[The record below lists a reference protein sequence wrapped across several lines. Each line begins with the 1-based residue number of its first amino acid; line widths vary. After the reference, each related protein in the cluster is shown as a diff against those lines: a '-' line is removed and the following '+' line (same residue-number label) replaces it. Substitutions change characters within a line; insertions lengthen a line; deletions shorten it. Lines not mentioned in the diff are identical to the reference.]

1 MSRAAGIIAG
11 MIKKAAIGLRAH
23 SGWAALVALA
33 GPAATPE
40 VVARRRIEIA
50 DPGIRGSKQP
60 FHAAEPL
67 EFPDAKAYI
76 QRCRRST
83 ERLAREALQAALGG
97 LRDRRLEAVGCGI
110 ILGSG
115 RTLPGL
121 ESILKSH
128 ALIHTAEG
136 EFFRNA
142 LVEACEHCGI
152 PVFGVK
158 EKELYARGAAHF
170 RRPVSELARRIQEMG
185 KSVGPPWTE
194 DQKYAALAA
203 WMALGS

>member
-1 MSRAAGIIAG
+1 
-11 MIKKAAIGLRAH
+11 MIKRAAIGLRAH

-33 GPAATPE
+33 GPASSPE
-40 VVARRRIEIA
+40 VIARRRIEIA
-50 DPGIRGSKQP
+50 DAGIRGSKQP

-76 QRCRRST
+76 ERCSRST
-83 ERLAREALQAALGG
+83 EQLAREALQAAMDG
-97 LRDRRLEAVGCGI
+97 LRDRRTEPVGCGI

-115 RTLPGL
+115 RALPGL
-121 ESILKSH
+121 EAILKSH

-136 EFFRNA
+136 EFFRQA
-142 LVEACEHCGI
+142 LLEACEHRGI
-152 PVFGVK
+152 PVLGVK
-158 EKELYARGAAHF
+158 EKELFTRGAAQL
-170 RRPVSELARRIQEMG
+170 RTPVSELERRVQEMG

-203 WMALGS
+203 WMVLER

>member
-1 MSRAAGIIAG
+1 
-11 MIKKAAIGLRAH
+11 
-23 SGWAALVALA
+23 VALT
-33 GPAATPE
+33 GPADSPE
-40 VVARRRIEIA
+40 VIARRRIEIA
-50 DPGIRGSKQP
+50 DPKIRGSKQP

-76 QRCRRST
+76 EQCVRST
-83 ERLAREALQAALGG
+83 ERLAREALQAAIDG
-97 LRDRRLEAVGCGI
+97 LRDRRAEPAGCGI

-121 ESILKSH
+121 ETILKSH

-142 LVEACEHCGI
+142 LVEACGHCGI
-152 PVFGVK
+152 PVLGVK
-158 EKELYARGAAHF
+158 EKELFERGAAQF
-170 RRPVSELARRIQEMG
+170 RTPVSELKRRVQEMG
-185 KSVGPPWTE
+185 KPLGPPWTQ

-203 WMALGS
+203 WMALGK

>member
-1 MSRAAGIIAG
+1 
-11 MIKKAAIGLRAH
+11 MIKRAAIGLRAH

-33 GPAATPE
+33 GPASSPE
-40 VVARRRIEIA
+40 VIARRRIEIA
-50 DPGIRGSKQP
+50 DAGIRGSKQP

-76 QRCRRST
+76 ERCSRST
-83 ERLAREALQAALGG
+83 KQLAREALQAAMDG
-97 LRDRRLEAVGCGI
+97 LRDRRTEPVGCGI

-115 RTLPGL
+115 RALPGL
-121 ESILKSH
+121 EAILKSH

-136 EFFRNA
+136 EFFRQA
-142 LVEACEHCGI
+142 LLEACEHCGI
-152 PVFGVK
+152 PVLGVK
-158 EKELYARGAAHF
+158 EKELFTRGAAQL
-170 RRPVSELARRIQEMG
+170 RTPVSELERRVQEMG

-203 WMALGS
+203 WMVLER

>member
-1 MSRAAGIIAG
+1 MN
-11 MIKKAAIGLRAH
+11 KAAIGLRAH

-33 GPAATPE
+33 GPTASPQ
-40 VVARRRIEIA
+40 VIARRRIEIA

-67 EFPDAKAYI
+67 QFPDAKAFI
-76 QRCRRST
+76 ARCSAST
-83 ERLAREALQAALGG
+83 GRLAREALQAAMDG
-97 LRDRRLEAVGCGI
+97 LRDRRSEPVGCGI

-121 ESILKSH
+121 EAILKSH
-128 ALIHTAEG
+128 AMIHTAEG
-136 EFFRNA
+136 EFFRAA

-152 PVFGVK
+152 PVLGIK
-158 EKELYARGAAHF
+158 EKELYEQAAAHF
-170 RRPVSELARRIQEMG
+170 HTPVSELQHRIQEMG

-194 DQKYAALAA
+194 DQKYAALVA
-203 WMALGS
+203 WMALGK

>member
-1 MSRAAGIIAG
+1 MT
-11 MIKKAAIGLRAH
+11 KNVAIGLRAH

-33 GPAATPE
+33 GPATTPE
-40 VVARRRIEIA
+40 VIARRRIEIA
-50 DPGIRGSKQP
+50 DPGIGGSKQP

-67 EFPDAKAYI
+67 EFSDAQAYLR
-76 QRCRRST
+76 RCSAST
-83 ERLAREALQAALGG
+83 ERLAREALQAALDA
-97 LRDRRLEAVGCGI
+97 LRDRRAEPVGCGI

-121 ESILKSH
+121 EAILKSH

-142 LVEACEHCGI
+142 LVEACAHCGI
-152 PVFGVK
+152 PVVGVK
-158 EKELYARGAAHF
+158 EKELYARGAAQL
-170 RRPVSELARRIQEMG
+170 RKPVSELQRRVQEMG

-194 DQKYAALAA
+194 DQKYAALVA
-203 WMALGS
+203 WMALGT

>member
-1 MSRAAGIIAG
+1 MPPNHWSFRMPRLISSA
-11 MIKKAAIGLRAH
+11 
-23 SGWAALVALA
+23 
-33 GPAATPE
+33 
-40 VVARRRIEIA
+40 
-50 DPGIRGSKQP
+50 
-60 FHAAEPL
+60 AAE
-67 EFPDAKAYI
+67 
-76 QRCRRST
+76 ST
-83 ERLAREALQAALGG
+83 RRLAREALQAALDG
-97 LRDRRLEAVGCGI
+97 LRDRRLEAAGCGI

-115 RTLPGL
+115 RTLPAL

-170 RRPVSELARRIQEMG
+170 GGR
-185 KSVGPPWTE
+185 
-194 DQKYAALAA
+194 
-203 WMALGS
+203 